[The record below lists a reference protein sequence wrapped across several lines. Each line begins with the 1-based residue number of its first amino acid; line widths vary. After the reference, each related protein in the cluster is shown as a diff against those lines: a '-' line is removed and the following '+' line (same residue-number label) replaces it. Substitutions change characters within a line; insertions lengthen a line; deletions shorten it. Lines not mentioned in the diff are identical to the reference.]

1 MRKCKTSKRIL
12 ELAKRLDD
20 VMETYNAF
28 EYMDE
33 VKSKDDGVKQSY
45 HAIVYSPLDV
55 IDALLDIAERRM

>member
-20 VMETYNAF
+20 VMKTYRTF
-28 EYMDE
+28 EYHDE
-33 VKSKDDGVKQSY
+33 VETNGDGVKQSY

-55 IDALLDIAERRM
+55 IDALFDIAERRM